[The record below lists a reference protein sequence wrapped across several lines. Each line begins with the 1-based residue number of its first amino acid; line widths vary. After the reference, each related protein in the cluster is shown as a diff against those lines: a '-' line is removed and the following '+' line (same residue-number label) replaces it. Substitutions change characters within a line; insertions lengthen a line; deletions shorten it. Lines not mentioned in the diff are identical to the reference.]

1 MQLLFFL
8 KEYGFRS
15 FFVNP
20 YYFLDYNLHFLKN
33 AYNISSNLLP
43 TKINMNIH
51 ISELLTPSTFVYM
64 DTFQK
69 LWPFAVFQCFCLGL
83 DGFLI
88 EMSAEVMGTFKKIF
102 KWVLMI

>member
-69 LWPFAVFQCFCLGL
+69 L
-83 DGFLI
+83 
-88 EMSAEVMGTFKKIF
+88 
-102 KWVLMI
+102 